1 MNKII
6 PSGILIVNKPSGITS
21 HDVIDLLRKVFK
33 KTKIGHS
40 GTLDPM
46 ATGVMN
52 VLIGSATK
60 LSEELTSND
69 KKYKVEMLLGVK
81 TDTYDITGNIIEAL
95 PVNQDEIYIKERI
108 KRFIGKGLQTPP
120 IYSAIRIDGKRAY
133 EYAREGIQVQISSR
147 EIEVYDIS
155 EINVNLETKIIS
167 FIVHCSK
174 GTYIRSLVNDIGEKI
189 GCNATMS
196 SLERIECGNT
206 KIENSVKLYN
216 FLKLDLNNMIEYI
229 INLEDYYKESKAV
242 YLNEVE
248 FIKYVNGIEI
258 DIQSKNNIVRVYE
271 NKEFRGL
278 GKISKNKL
286 KRFIVE

>member
-6 PSGILIVNKPSGITS
+6 PSGILTINKPSGITS

-52 VLIGSATK
+52 ILIGSATK
-60 LSEELTSND
+60 LSDEITSND

-81 TDTYDITGNIIEAL
+81 TDTYDITGNILEVL

-108 KRFIGKGLQTPP
+108 KRFIGKGLQKPP
-120 IYSAIRIDGKRAY
+120 IYSAIKIEGKRAY
-133 EYAREGIQVQISSR
+133 EYAREGKYIDIASR
-147 EIEVYDIS
+147 EIEIYDIYD
-155 EINVNLETKIIS
+155 IDVNLDTKIVS

-174 GTYIRSLVNDIGEKI
+174 GTYIRSLVNDIGKKL
-189 GCNATMS
+189 GCNSTMS
-196 SLERIECGNT
+196 SLERIQSGT
-206 KIENSVKLYN
+206 SKIENSYKLYD
-216 FLKLDLNNMIEYI
+216 FLKLDIDEMIGNI
-229 INLEDYYKESKAV
+229 MSLEMYYKDNKAI
-242 YLNEVE
+242 YLNEIE
-248 FIKYVNGIEI
+248 YIKYVNAVELDIE
-258 DIQSKNNIVRVYE
+258 SKSNIVRVYE

-278 GKISKNKL
+278 GKINKNKL